1 MARKQ
6 GNSRRSFIRKGL
18 GAAAVAGFPAV
29 VPASVFGETAPSNR
43 INVGAIGVGRISR
56 GHDLPG
62 VWQYDSARIV
72 AVCDLDSN
80 RLDQAKTYVNGYYAK
95 TTGKAYDGVIGYH
108 NYHELLANKDIDAV
122 LISTPDHQHAIV
134 AVDAVR
140 AGKDVYLQKP
150 TSLTI
155 AEGRYLSDAVRASG
169 RILQIGSQ
177 QRSWKQFH
185 RACEL
190 VRNGRIG
197 AIKHVEIGLPGDP
210 SGPDAPEMPVPP
222 NLNYDAWLG
231 STPEVYYTEMRV
243 HPQNGF
249 GRPGWLRCEQ
259 FGAGMITG
267 WGAHHVDTAHWGMN
281 TEYTGPVEIWGT
293 AEFPAHGLWNVHGK
307 FKTEAVYANGVT
319 MSISGDYP
327 NGIKFYGSEGWIFV
341 TRDEMTTPTETGASQ
356 DKPQPLVASDPKILG
371 SVIGPGEIHLYKSAE
386 QHGNWLECVRSRQEP
401 IAPVEIGH
409 RACSTCLL
417 HHIAMKTKRR
427 LHWDP
432 VKERFQNDDAAN
444 AMLSRP
450 QRAPYHFSW
459 AGMSWGSVVG
469 KLPPRAVSRNLKAM
483 EVRFT
488 PEQEAQL
495 SQIAAKA
502 GTDPERLVKD
512 AALRLLEEDA
522 RFRAAVREG
531 IEKADRGEFIEEAE
545 MDARLEQML
554 RS

>member
-1 MARKQ
+1 MH
-6 GNSRRSFIRKGL
+6 GNNDSIAVSSRRTFLKTSAC
-18 GAAAVAGFPAV
+18 AAAVAGFPSI
-29 VPASVFGETAPSNR
+29 VPLSVFGKTAPSNR

-56 GHDLPG
+56 VHDLPG
-62 VWQYDSARIV
+62 IWQFDQARIV

-80 RLDQAKTYVNGYYAK
+80 RVEQGRALVNGYYAK
-95 TTGKAYDGVIGYH
+95 KTGKAYDGVAGYS
-108 NYHELLANKDIDAV
+108 NYHDLLSNKDIDAV
-122 LISTPDHQHAIV
+122 VISTPDHQHAIL
-134 AVDAVR
+134 AVDAVH

-150 TSLTI
+150 ASLTI
-155 AEGRYLSDAVRASG
+155 AEGRAMSNAVNASG

-210 SGPDAPEMPVPP
+210 SGPDAPPMPVPT

-243 HPQNGF
+243 HPQKDF

-281 TEYTGPVEIWGT
+281 TEYSGPVEVWGA
-293 AEFPAHGLWNVHGK
+293 AEFPTHGLWDVHGK
-307 FKTEAVYANGVT
+307 FLTHAVYVNGVT
-319 MSISGDYP
+319 MDISGDFP

-341 TRDEMTTPTETGASQ
+341 TRDSEVTAS
-356 DKPQPLVASDPKILG
+356 DPNGKKLEPLMASDPKILD
-371 SVIGPGEIHLYKSAE
+371 SVIGPDEVHLYESTD
-386 QHGNWLECVRSRQEP
+386 QHGNWLDCIRTRQAP
-401 IAPVEIGH
+401 IAPAEVGH

-432 VKERFQNDDAAN
+432 VKERFLNDEAAN

-450 QRAPYHFSW
+450 QRGPYKMN
-459 AGMSWGSVVG
+459 A
-469 KLPPRAVSRNLKAM
+469 
-483 EVRFT
+483 
-488 PEQEAQL
+488 
-495 SQIAAKA
+495 
-502 GTDPERLVKD
+502 
-512 AALRLLEEDA
+512 
-522 RFRAAVREG
+522 
-531 IEKADRGEFIEEAE
+531 
-545 MDARLEQML
+545 
-554 RS
+554 